1 MKFIDSLLGNLFSG
15 KSNRAVI
22 RENFTRSQQ
31 EEQEVSLW
39 LEGEEGAG
47 TLKMV
52 YDNYHLN
59 RAGVNKQPE
68 VHLFHSSYANG
79 FAVIYSD
86 PFTLESFS
94 KLFFG
99 LGQRMLDLGYRKVS
113 MDRKIDDVNDQVRT
127 TEKLYFKPLTSGEAI
142 SGKIDQLFGNV
153 SLEKIYLDNKP
164 DYLKVLVTLYSDRQ
178 YHDAKPFDQFMD
190 KLFKAD

>member
-15 KSNRAVI
+15 KSNREVI
-22 RENFTRSQQ
+22 RENFSRSKQD
-31 EEQEVSLW
+31 EQEVTLW
-39 LEGEEGAG
+39 LEGEEGAE

-52 YDNYHLN
+52 YDNYHLLQ
-59 RAGVNKQPE
+59 AGVNKKPE
-68 VHLFHSSYANG
+68 IHLFQSSYANG

-86 PFTLESFS
+86 PFTMESFS

-99 LGQRMLDLGYRKVS
+99 LGQRMLQLGYRKVS
-113 MDRKIDDVNDQVRT
+113 MDRKIDELNDQVRT
-127 TEKLYFKPLTSGEAI
+127 TEKLYFKPLTSGDNYSE
-142 SGKIDQLFGNV
+142 KIDQLFGNV

-178 YHDAKPFDQFMD
+178 YHEAKPFDQFMD

>member
-1 MKFIDSLLGNLFSG
+1 MKFIDSLLGKIFSG
-15 KSNRAVI
+15 KSNREVI
-22 RENFTRSQQ
+22 RENFTRTQS

-39 LEGEEGAG
+39 LEAEEG
-47 TLKMV
+47 TEVLKLV

-68 VHLFHSSYANG
+68 VHFYQSSYANG
-79 FAVIYSD
+79 FVVFYDDS
-86 PFTLESFS
+86 FTLEDFS

-99 LGQRMLDLGYRKVS
+99 LGQRTLELGYRKVS
-113 MDRKIDDVNDQVRT
+113 MDRKIDEVNDQLRT
-127 TEKLYFKPLTSGEAI
+127 TERLYFKPLTSGNGPR
-142 SGKIDQLFGNV
+142 GKIDQLFGNV
-153 SLEKIYLDNKP
+153 SLEKVYLDNKP

-178 YHDAKPFDQFMD
+178 YLEAKPFDQFMD